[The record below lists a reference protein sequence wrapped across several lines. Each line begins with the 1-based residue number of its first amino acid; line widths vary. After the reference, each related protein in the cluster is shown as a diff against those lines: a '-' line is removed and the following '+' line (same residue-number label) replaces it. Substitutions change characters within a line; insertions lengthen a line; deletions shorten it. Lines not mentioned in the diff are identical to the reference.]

1 MRNVVKRILPEVEKP
16 IPVRI
21 VKDNIEDKVDK
32 DTMMLMLKNDGYDE
46 WCDEQMFMDWDKR
59 EESPEL
65 L

>member
-21 VKDNIEDKVDK
+21 VKDKDSIDK

-46 WCDEQMFMDWDKR
+46 WIDEQTMADWDKR
-59 EESPEL
+59 EESPQL